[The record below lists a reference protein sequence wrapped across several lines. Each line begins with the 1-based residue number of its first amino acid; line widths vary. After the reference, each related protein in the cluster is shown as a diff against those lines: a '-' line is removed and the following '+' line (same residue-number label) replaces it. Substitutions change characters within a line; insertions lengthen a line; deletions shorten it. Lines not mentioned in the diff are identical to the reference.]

1 MCFLSGKSFL
11 SRVMRTSYSLSL
23 PSSLKPRSPRMLQFA
38 EMGQSL
44 ARGLRLHP
52 LLPSYLFECHF
63 LQEAFSA
70 TQNLFR
76 CPALGPPAPIMALS
90 CSSIIS
96 CSASVI
102 SACVHHRDRYFVCPH
117 PCHNFRAQHVLSTQQ
132 AFNKCCGKG
141 GRSKISTGL
150 SSPP

>member
-1 MCFLSGKSFL
+1 MLSQWK
-11 SRVMRTSYSLSL
+11 RLSL
-23 PSSLKPRSPRMLQFA
+23 QSDESQPQPQSSLFA
-38 EMGQSL
+38 KAQVPTDVAVFR

-70 TQNLFR
+70 PQNLFR
-76 CPALGPPAPIMALS
+76 CPALGSPAPIMALS

-96 CSASVI
+96 CFASVV
-102 SACVHHRDRYFVCPH
+102 SACVHHRERCFVCPH
-117 PCHNFRAQHVLSTQQ
+117 PCHNSRAQHVLSAQQ

-150 SSPP
+150 SSPPWSYRQ